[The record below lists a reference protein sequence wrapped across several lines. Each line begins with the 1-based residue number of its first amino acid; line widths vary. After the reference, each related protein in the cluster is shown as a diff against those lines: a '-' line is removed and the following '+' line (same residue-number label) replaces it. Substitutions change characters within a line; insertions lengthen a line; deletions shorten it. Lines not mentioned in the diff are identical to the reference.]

1 MMKASLLVSVLLAAC
16 TTEGLPVEHETPST
30 PVASQAI
37 TVVDGQELVV
47 AKGGAVAVH
56 VVDQTAIGL
65 EGNASDG
72 YKVEPYEVDRWP
84 QTISTDYFIRALR
97 APGRANVSG
106 MGTYEIV
113 TSKGIATGLVKS
125 ADVARVEL
133 VPANYELDGSS
144 PFAFAANRTQMRAAL
159 YDKDGRRLVDATLV
173 IGATQ
178 TGWDSAFL
186 PPTAGAQTVT
196 IGAES
201 FGERTFTID
210 VVTDIER
217 VEQVRTGDRTCFH
230 AYAGSTEI
238 AAALAITGGTPDPT
252 ATNCAFGAGAAFR
265 L

>member
-1 MMKASLLVSVLLAAC
+1 MKASLLVSVLAAC
-16 TTEGLPVEHETPST
+16 ATEGLPVEGETPST
-30 PVASQAI
+30 PVASKTI
-37 TVVDGQELVV
+37 TIVEGQEIVV

-65 EGNASDG
+65 EGTASDG
-72 YKVEPYEVDRWP
+72 FAVEPYEVNRWP
-84 QTISTDYFIRALR
+84 QTISTDYFV
-97 APGRANVSG
+97 RANVAG

-125 ADVARVEL
+125 AEVARVEL

-159 YDKDGRRLVDATLV
+159 YDQDSRRLVDATLV

-178 TGWDSAFL
+178 TAWDSAFL

-196 IGAES
+196 IGAAS
-201 FGERTFTID
+201 FGERTFSID

-217 VEQVRTGDRTCFH
+217 VEQVRSGDRTCFH

-238 AAALAITGGTPDPT
+238 AAALTITGGTPDPT